1 MTVSKS
7 MRIQQGSL
15 TAVTL
20 VFFLAACS
28 TASDT
33 LVTEEVVT
41 VEETVE
47 EEAPVELTYS
57 RPSDCTALLND
68 AGAALLE
75 AQGVELIAGPGSPS
89 NDPIYV
95 EGQTPEEL
103 VGGLSCLYA
112 IPGEVDTGINII
124 LGTALVDDAIRPTV
138 IDDLLAQQLNVG
150 QTADGALTYWKWGDE
165 VIVPAIHNS
174 LYADSWYSALIQP
187 GGRES
192 YDLGVALV
200 QEMRATTTQ

>member
-68 AGAALLE
+68 TGAALLE

-200 QEMRATTTQ
+200 QEMRTTTTQ

>member
-1 MTVSKS
+1 MRVSKS
-7 MRIQQGSL
+7 SRIQQGSL
-15 TAVTL
+15 TLVTL
-20 VFFLAACS
+20 VFLLTACS
-28 TASDT
+28 SASDT
-33 LVTEEVVT
+33 IVTEEVEAIEDT
-41 VEETVE
+41 IE
-47 EEAPVELTYS
+47 EEAPQELAYRAPADCTTLLDDAGLALLGAQGIELT
-57 RPSDCTALLND
+57 
-68 AGAALLE
+68 
-75 AQGVELIAGPGSPS
+75 AGPGSPS

-124 LGTALVDDAIRPTV
+124 LGTAAIDTAIRPTV

-165 VIVPAIHNS
+165 VIVPAIHNA
-174 LYADSWYSALIQP
+174 LYTDSWYSALIQP

-200 QEMRATTTQ
+200 QAMRTTTTQ

>member
-68 AGAALLE
+68 TGAALLE

-103 VGGLSCLYA
+103 VGGLSCLFA
-112 IPGEVDTGINII
+112 IPGEVDTGVNII

-200 QEMRATTTQ
+200 QEMRTTTTQ

>member
-68 AGAALLE
+68 TGAALLE
-75 AQGVELIAGPGSPS
+75 ARGVELIAGPGSPS

-103 VGGLSCLYA
+103 VGGLSCLFA

-200 QEMRATTTQ
+200 QEMRTTTTQ

>member
-47 EEAPVELTYS
+47 EEAPVELTLS

-68 AGAALLE
+68 TGAALLE

-103 VGGLSCLYA
+103 VGGLACLFA

-200 QEMRATTTQ
+200 QEMRTATTQ

>member
-20 VFFLAACS
+20 VFVLAACS

-68 AGAALLE
+68 AGASLLE
-75 AQGVELIAGPGSPS
+75 ARGVELIAGPGSPS

-103 VGGLSCLYA
+103 VGGLSCLFA

>member
-1 MTVSKS
+1 MTVPKS
-7 MRIQQGSL
+7 MRMQQGSL

-20 VFFLAACS
+20 VFVLAACS

-103 VGGLSCLYA
+103 VGGLSCLFA

-200 QEMRATTTQ
+200 QEMRTTTTQ

>member
-20 VFFLAACS
+20 VFLLAACS

-103 VGGLSCLYA
+103 VGGLSCLFA

-174 LYADSWYSALIQP
+174 LYADSWHSALIQP